1 MDIYWIPYDQHP
13 RLSIVARPRGDDWLK
28 DDLAYLKREGVD
40 VLLSLLE
47 PQEGIYL
54 GLQYERD
61 IARSVGLEFISY
73 PIPDRTTPEDEDGFR
88 RLVAQLLELIGQGKR
103 IGVHCRGCIGRST
116 VVVASVLIQ
125 LGVRPADALALVE
138 QARGCVVPD
147 TEEQLNWILN
157 FQPEPSRPNR

>member
-61 IARSVGLEFISY
+61 MARSVGLEFISY